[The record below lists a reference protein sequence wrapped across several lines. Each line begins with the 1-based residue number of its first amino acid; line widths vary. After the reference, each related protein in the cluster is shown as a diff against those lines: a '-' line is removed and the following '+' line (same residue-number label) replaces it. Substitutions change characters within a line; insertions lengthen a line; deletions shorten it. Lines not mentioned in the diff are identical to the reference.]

1 MRSRCDICTEMSQ
14 ELAANRRRCGKTCA
28 RIEVTSEREHQ
39 AELAQRIAT
48 MRVVAATACINIGEL
63 PIFSCLQS
71 LHAGNCEQIIHIVS
85 RLLNVG
91 LEGR

>member
-1 MRSRCDICTEMSQ
+1 MSQ
-14 ELAANRRRCGKTCA
+14 ELAANRQRCGKTCA
-28 RIEVTSEREHQ
+28 RVEITAVRERQ
-39 AELAQRIAT
+39 ADLAQRIAP
-48 MRVVAATACINIGEL
+48 MRVVSATACVNIDGL

-71 LHAGNCEQIIHIVS
+71 LHAGNREQIIHIVS